1 MDPDKFQQAW
11 KADAAQTRVTIDA
24 DSLSKVV
31 RRSHEGFQST
41 IFSRDLREARG
52 SLLMIPVWFYV
63 GSTMS
68 LPWTWYL
75 MVPALIWVAG
85 FFVVDR
91 KRHPQRPSPPGE
103 PLLYYV
109 KESLTQVE
117 HQIWLLRNVF
127 WWYLLPFSIAIMA
140 FFLQVAWET
149 SSNWWGFVV
158 FSGGLGLFLLV
169 AYWATYLINQRAVRV
184 RLEPRRQ
191 DLLKLVASLED
202 ETKGEDS
209 GDIFDLVS
217 ALTDPVWNCGL
228 NSSWA
233 ENWNILIPSW
243 RESLAVILPT
253 LLGGFCGL
261 QFPIPDM
268 GPVLFQ
274 SVVGATIPFEIALV
288 CVWVWSRRKKKKKK
302 KSAAADNESNAQAA
316 GVDLQ
321 DSVDPTPQ
329 RLPKAPAI
337 AIIVLTSVVGIMA
350 VYVVFH
356 LIGDSKFR
364 GEFLRGPG
372 LGDVSEFSDNDIS
385 HMDSWMQTMRGDTYP
400 SLSAVVVRD
409 GEIVY
414 QGAFG
419 FEDTTTERP
428 ATTQTQYHVASVTK
442 AFTASLA
449 VILHEQGVVDLDQ
462 PVAKYL
468 PDGVSIS
475 TTPEVGATI
484 TLRQLA
490 VGTSGLPRGVPGQV
504 QSVEGWYQL
513 EPQRLYDHLSNVKL
527 HHHDP
532 MVDVRLKFDPDT
544 SDGFSNLGFGLLG
557 HALERAAGKPFDRL
571 MKEFVCDP
579 LKLERTAIQADDK
592 LRLATGYDWRSH
604 SGATTP
610 SRTGAKIK
618 HSFKERLAASDGLVT
633 TVEDLAK
640 FLAAQMKPGVFT
652 REMLDQLHTET
663 TLSDGTASGTAFG
676 WSVGSID
683 GVGRVLEKTGHRS
696 NCNAWIGFLPEHGV
710 GVAVMTNCGG
720 PEVDPIGHKLLEQ
733 SIPLSQ
739 RKLVTEGWY
748 ANVAPYSGVRWEND
762 RPIVCVH
769 DKWSPLAS
777 IDGIPIDRIM
787 KFANKEYGD
796 IARKRFAED
805 LVRLLSQ
812 MGHEPE
818 RKVTLG
824 LKTQDGQI
832 EQLQILMTEENRNL
846 VRDQNKPVE

>member
-1 MDPDKFQQAW
+1 MDPDKYQQAW
-11 KADAAQTRVTIDA
+11 QADAAQTRVTIDA
-24 DSLSKVV
+24 DSLSKEVQ
-31 RRSHEGFQST
+31 RSHQGFQST
-41 IFSRDLREARG
+41 IFWRDVREAG
-52 SLLMIPVWFYV
+52 ISLLLIPCWFYM
-63 GSTMS
+63 GSTLT

-75 MVPALIWVAG
+75 GVPALIWVAG

-91 KRHPQRPSPPGE
+91 KRHPRRQSGPGE
-103 PLLYYV
+103 PLLFYV

-127 WWYLLPFSIAIMA
+127 WWYLLPFSISSMA
-140 FFLQVAWET
+140 FFLQVAWQT
-149 SSNWWGFVV
+149 SSDWWEFVGF
-158 FSGGLGLFLLV
+158 GGFLSVFLLGI
-169 AYWATYLINQRAVRV
+169 YGATYLLNQRAVRV
-184 RLEPRRQ
+184 RLEPRRK
-191 DLLKLVASLED
+191 DLLKLVASLEN
-202 ETKGEDS
+202 ETNSEDS
-209 GDIFDLVS
+209 EDIFDLVS
-217 ALTDPVWNCGL
+217 ALAEPVWNCGL

-243 RESLAVILPT
+243 REALAVILPT
-253 LLGGFCGL
+253 LLGGFCGFL
-261 QFPIPDM
+261 FPIPDM
-268 GPVLFQ
+268 GPELFQ
-274 SVVGATIPFEIALV
+274 PVVGATIPFEIALV
-288 CVWVWSRRKKKKKK
+288 CVWVWSRRKKKQ
-302 KSAAADNESNAQAA
+302 SASADSETDAPAA
-316 GVDLQ
+316 GVAPEN
-321 DSVDPTPQ
+321 SVDPTPQ
-329 RLPKAPAI
+329 RFPRAPAI
-337 AIIVLTSVVGIMA
+337 AIIVLTSVLGFTALYM
-350 VYVVFH
+350 VFQ
-356 LIGDSKFR
+356 LIGDSHYMVDLR
-364 GEFLRGPG
+364 RGPG
-372 LGDVSEFSDNDIS
+372 LDDVSAFSDDDIA
-385 HMDSWMQTMRGDTYP
+385 HLDSWLRKMKGSFYP
-400 SLSAVVVRD
+400 SLSAVIVRD

-414 QGAFG
+414 RGAFG
-419 FEDTTTERP
+419 FEDTTTQRP

-449 VILHEQGVVDLDQ
+449 VILDERGAVDLDQ
-462 PVAKYL
+462 PVVKYL
-468 PDGVSIS
+468 PEDVSIS

-490 VGTSGLPRGVPGQV
+490 SGTSGLPRGVPGQV

-513 EPQRLYDHLSNVKL
+513 EPQRLYDHLANVKL

-532 MVDVRLKFDPDT
+532 MVDVKLRFNPDT
-544 SDGFSNLGFGLLG
+544 SDGYSNLGFGLLG
-557 HALERAAGKPFDRL
+557 HALERAAEKPFDRL
-571 MKEFVCDP
+571 MQEFVCDP

-592 LRLATGYDWRSH
+592 LRPATGYDWHSDSGAKTRSH
-604 SGATTP
+604 SGA
-610 SRTGAKIK
+610 AIK

-663 TLSDGTASGTAFG
+663 MLPDGTASGTTFG

-683 GVGRVLEKTGHRS
+683 GVGRVLKKTGHRS

-720 PEVDPIGHKLLEQ
+720 PEVDPIALQMLKQ

-739 RKLVTEGWY
+739 RKPVTKDWY
-748 ANVAPYSGVRWEND
+748 AKVAPYTGVRWEND
-762 RPIVCVH
+762 RPIVRVQ
-769 DKWSPLAS
+769 DKWSPLVS

-805 LVRLLSQ
+805 LVRLLSE

-824 LKTQDGQI
+824 IKTQDRQI

-846 VRDQNKPVE
+846 IRK

>member
-1 MDPDKFQQAW
+1 MNPDKFQQAW
-11 KADAAQTRVTIDA
+11 QAAQPRVTIDA
-24 DSLSKVV
+24 DSLSKEVQ
-31 RRSHEGFQST
+31 RSHQGFQST
-41 IFSRDLREARG
+41 IFWRDVREAGG
-52 SLLMIPVWFYV
+52 SLLMIPVWFAM
-63 GSTMS
+63 GNFSS

-75 MVPALIWVAG
+75 MVPAFIWVAG

-91 KRHPQRPSPPGE
+91 RRHPQRPSPPGE

-127 WWYLLPFSIAIMA
+127 WWYLLPYSIAIMA

-149 SSNWWGFVV
+149 SSTLWGFVA
-158 FSGGLGLFLLV
+158 FGGGLGVFLFV
-169 AYWATYLINQRAVRV
+169 AYWGTYLINQRAVRV

-191 DLLKLVASLED
+191 DLLKLVASLENESGSD
-202 ETKGEDS
+202 DS
-209 GDIFDLVS
+209 DDIFELVS
-217 ALTDPVWNCGL
+217 ALADPVWNCGL

-253 LLGGFCGL
+253 LLGAFCGW
-261 QFPIPDM
+261 QFPIPEA

-288 CVWVWSRRKKKKKK
+288 CAWVWSRKNRKQ
-302 KSAAADNESNAQAA
+302 SASADSETNVPSSD
-316 GVDLQ
+316 VDGEN
-321 DSVDPTPQ
+321 SVDPTPQ
-329 RLPKAPAI
+329 RFPRAPAI

-350 VYVVFH
+350 FYVVFQ
-356 LIGDSKFR
+356 LIGDSKFM

-372 LGDVSEFSDNDIS
+372 LENVSEFSDDDIS
-385 HMDSWMQTMRGDTYP
+385 HLDSWMQRMLGDTYP
-400 SLSAVVVRD
+400 SLSAVIVRD

-419 FEDTTTERP
+419 VEDRTTQRP

-449 VILHEQGVVDLDQ
+449 VILHERGVVDLDQ
-462 PVAKYL
+462 PVVKYL
-468 PDGVSIS
+468 PEGVSIS

-490 VGTSGLPRGVPGQV
+490 SGTSGLPRAVPDQV
-504 QSVEGWYQL
+504 QSVDGWYQL
-513 EPQRLYDHLSNVKL
+513 EPQRLYDHLASVKL

-532 MVDVRLKFDPDT
+532 MVDIRLKFDPDT
-544 SDGFSNLGFGLLG
+544 SDGYSNLGFGLLG
-557 HALERAAGKPFDRL
+557 HALELAAAKPFDL
-571 MKEFVCDP
+571 LLQEFVCDP
-579 LKLERTAIQADDK
+579 LKLERTAIQTDDK
-592 LRLATGYDWRSH
+592 LRPATGYDWQP
-604 SGATTP
+604 GPDAET
-610 SRTGAKIK
+610 SRHTGAEIQ

-652 REMLDQLHTET
+652 SEMLEQLHTET
-663 TLSDGTASGTAFG
+663 TLPDGSAPGTAFG

-683 GVGRVLEKTGHRS
+683 GVGRVLVKTGSRT
-696 NCNAWIGFLPEHGV
+696 NCNAWIGFSPEHRI
-710 GVAVMTNCGG
+710 GVAVITNCGG
-720 PEVDPIGHKLLEQ
+720 PYVDPIGRKMLEQ
-733 SIPLSQ
+733 SISESQ
-739 RKLVTEGWY
+739 RKLVTKDWY
-748 ANVAPYSGVRWEND
+748 AKVAPYTGVRWEND
-762 RPIVCVH
+762 RPVVCVN
-769 DKWSPLAS
+769 DKWSPLVS
-777 IDGIPIDRIM
+777 IDDIPIDRIM
-787 KFANKEYGD
+787 KFANAEYGD
-796 IARKRFAED
+796 IARNRLGED
-805 LVRLLSQ
+805 LVRVLTE

-824 LKTQDGQI
+824 LETEGGQV
-832 EQLQILMTEENRNL
+832 EQLQILMTEQNRNL
-846 VRDQNKPVE
+846 VREQYKTVE

>member
-1 MDPDKFQQAW
+1 MDPDKYQQAW
-11 KADAAQTRVTIDA
+11 QADAAQTRVTIDA
-24 DSLSKVV
+24 DSLSKEVQ
-31 RRSHEGFQST
+31 RSHQGFQST
-41 IFSRDLREARG
+41 IFWRDVREAG
-52 SLLMIPVWFYV
+52 VSLLMIPAWFYM
-63 GSTMS
+63 GSTLA

-75 MVPALIWVAG
+75 TVPTLLWVAG

-91 KRHPQRPSPPGE
+91 RRHPQRPSEPGE
-103 PLLYYV
+103 PLLFYV

-127 WWYLLPFSIAIMA
+127 WWYLLPFSISIMA
-140 FFLQVAWET
+140 FFLQVAWQT
-149 SSNWWGFVV
+149 SNDWWGFVGFGGFLSV
-158 FSGGLGLFLLV
+158 FLV
-169 AYWATYLINQRAVRV
+169 GIYGATYLLNQRAVRV

-202 ETKGEDS
+202 EANSEDS
-209 GDIFDLVS
+209 DDILDLVS
-217 ALTDPVWNCGL
+217 ALSDPVWNCGL

-243 RESLAVILPT
+243 RAALAVILPT
-253 LLGGFCGL
+253 LVGGFCGL
-261 QFPIPDM
+261 QFSIPDM
-268 GPVLFQ
+268 GPDLFQ
-274 SVVGATIPFEIALV
+274 PVVGATIPFEIALV
-288 CVWVWSRRKKKKKK
+288 SVWVWSRRKQKQ
-302 KSAAADNESNAQAA
+302 SAAADSETNAPAA
-316 GVDLQ
+316 GVAPEN
-321 DSVDPTPQ
+321 SIDPTPQ
-329 RLPKAPAI
+329 RFPRAPAI
-337 AIIVLTSVVGIMA
+337 AVIVLTSVLGITALYM
-350 VYVVFH
+350 VFQF
-356 LIGDSKFR
+356 IGDSHYMVDLR
-364 GEFLRGPG
+364 RGPG
-372 LGDVSEFSDNDIS
+372 LDDVSAFNDDDIA
-385 HMDSWMQTMRGDTYP
+385 HLDSWLRSMKGSFYP
-400 SLSAVVVRD
+400 SLSAVIVRD

-449 VILHEQGVVDLDQ
+449 VILHDRGLVDLDQ
-462 PVAKYL
+462 PVVKYL
-468 PDGVSIS
+468 PESVSIS

-490 VGTSGLPRGVPGQV
+490 SGTSGLPRGVPGQV

-513 EPQRLYDHLSNVKL
+513 EPQRLYDHLANVKL
-527 HHHDP
+527 HHHDAL
-532 MVDVRLKFDPDT
+532 VDVKLRFNPDT
-544 SDGFSNLGFGLLG
+544 SDGYSNLGFGLLG

-571 MKEFVCDP
+571 MLEFVCDP
-579 LKLERTAIQADDK
+579 LKLERTVIQADDK
-592 LRLATGYDWRSH
+592 LRSATGYDWRSH
-604 SGATTP
+604 SP
-610 SRTGAKIK
+610 SSAEIK

-663 TLSDGTASGTAFG
+663 TLPDGSTSGTAFG

-683 GVGRVLEKTGHRS
+683 GVGQVLVKTGARS
-696 NCNAWIGFLPEHGV
+696 NCNAWIGFSPEHRI
-710 GVAVMTNCGG
+710 GVAVVTNCGG
-720 PEVDPIGHKLLEQ
+720 PYVDPIGLQLLEQ

-739 RKLVTEGWY
+739 RKPVTKDWY
-748 ANVAPYSGVRWEND
+748 ARVAPYSGVRWEND
-762 RPIVCVH
+762 RPIVRVQ
-769 DKWSPLAS
+769 DKWSPLVS

-796 IARKRFAED
+796 IAHKRFAED
-805 LVRLLSQ
+805 LVRLLSE

-818 RKVTLG
+818 RTVTLG
-824 LKTQDGQI
+824 LKTQDGQV

-846 VRDQNKPVE
+846 IREQNKATE